1 MKQYFLKANILR
13 LPQPESLEGR
23 APPRPMISNVNE
35 TSRKNFIRVCAAAII
50 SASITGCFAPVEG
63 PDKQFVG
70 TLQGAA
76 SGAGAG
82 AVAGFQ
88 MSAGA
93 GPGAAVGAGFGALAG
108 AVQGLVQDV
117 TEEEQ
122 MRIAAETRG
131 AREVARAHAVLED
144 HYRRRLALHP
154 SRDIFPAD
162 VFFDGDEARLRPG
175 ARALVV
181 EIARLSKRHKP
192 WAQLIV
198 ASYVRG
204 SEHAERA
211 DDGYAER
218 LAVRRAE
225 AIGDELVR
233 AGLEPRRILG
243 RGVTIDA
250 PLVLDPDDSSGRY
263 NQAVELIFDQGAAA
277 QQDGAD
283 AQNSAES
290 RASDSNQAAS

>member
-1 MKQYFLKANILR
+1 MKLFFLRSFVLCVP
-13 LPQPESLEGR
+13 LL
-23 APPRPMISNVNE
+23 
-35 TSRKNFIRVCAAAII
+35 
-50 SASITGCFAPVEG
+50 GCFAPVEG

-70 TLQGAA
+70 TVQGAA

-82 AVAGFQ
+82 AIAGFQ

-93 GPGAAVGAGFGALAG
+93 GPGAAVGAGFGAVAG

-175 ARALVV
+175 ARALVD

-192 WAQLIV
+192 WAQLVV
-198 ASYVRG
+198 AAYVRG
-204 SEHAERA
+204 LKHPDKV

-243 RGVTIDA
+243 RGVTIQA

-263 NQAVELIFDQGAAA
+263 NQAIELIFDQGSGVA
-277 QQDGAD
+277 
-283 AQNSAES
+283 SASEES
-290 RASDSNQAAS
+290 STEGRGMEVASGQSGSDEIAH

>member
-1 MKQYFLKANILR
+1 MKSSCNKYFTWLKTLALINFFAIL
-13 LPQPESLEGR
+13 
-23 APPRPMISNVNE
+23 I
-35 TSRKNFIRVCAAAII
+35 
-50 SASITGCFAPVEG
+50 GCTQAVEG
-63 PDKQFVG
+63 PDKQFAG

-76 SGAGAG
+76 TGAGAG
-82 AVAGFQ
+82 AITGFQ

-108 AVQGLVQDV
+108 AVQGIVQDV

-122 MRIAAETRG
+122 LRIAAETRG

-162 VFFDGDEARLRPG
+162 VFFDGDRADLRPG
-175 ARALVV
+175 ARALVQ

-192 WAQLIV
+192 WARLIV
-198 ASYVRG
+198 AAYVRG
-204 SEHAERA
+204 DISTERA
-211 DDGYAER
+211 EESYAER

-233 AGLEPRRILG
+233 AGLEPRRIMG
-243 RGVTIDA
+243 RGMTIEA
-250 PLVLDPDDSSGRY
+250 PLVIDPDDSSGRY
-263 NQAVELIFDQGAAA
+263 NQAIELIFDQGGHQARPQVAGE
-277 QQDGAD
+277 DNGARGD
-283 AQNSAES
+283 PNQGFTSELTQS
-290 RASDSNQAAS
+290 EASVLH